1 MVFGFLARVSGVVG
15 LMAIAGVASAGASP
29 FASQVV
35 NFNQGTGGVASYAT
49 PGNVLGSPT
58 RYTGSLTPFPGAVT
72 PFNSPFGSDELYSIG
87 DGGFITVRFD
97 VPVTNDSNN
106 PFGIDL
112 LVFGNSFF
120 FDSINF
126 EPVANAVAADGG
138 LIEVSPDGSV
148 WTPVPGSIADGLW
161 PTLGYTDGSDPFGG
175 PAGTALTDFTK
186 PVDPS
191 FSWTGKNYAQL
202 VAGYNGSGGGAG
214 VDIGALGLSQ
224 ISYVRVSHSGPG
236 NVEIDAFSDVSP
248 IPAPASLLALV
259 GVFAVSGRRR

>member
-1 MVFGFLARVSGVVG
+1 MFIGSVARVAGAIGV
-15 LMAIAGVASAGASP
+15 LASAGVASAGSSP

-97 VPVTNDSNN
+97 VPVTNDPSN

-120 FDSINF
+120 FDSVNF
-126 EPVANAVAADGG
+126 EPIANSIAADGG
-138 LIEVSPDGSV
+138 LIEVSPDGTV

-175 PAGTALTDFTK
+175 PAGSSPTDFTK

-191 FSWTGKNYAQL
+191 FNWTGMNYAQL
-202 VAGYNGSGGGAG
+202 VASYNGSGGGAG
-214 VDIGALGLSQ
+214 IDIGALGLSQ
-224 ISYVRVSHSGPG
+224 ISFVRVSHSGPG

-248 IPAPASLLALV
+248 IPAPSSLLALV